1 MFKKLERNG
10 TRITVPPVIT
20 GARVFLGT
28 GIAVWSIGVISAV
41 AGIWRHS
48 TAIEPVGS
56 LRPIIALLVWRATLL
71 SIAIFSYR
79 GTFRRLAS
87 ARWLTVGLAVY
98 AFYLVMPALRDSW
111 RALNGDYRTREGL
124 FPYASAE
131 DGGIALLVQV
141 ILIAG
146 LVVLVR
152 QLAAGR
158 NATRFFSAPDQA
170 ERNDAA

>member
-1 MFKKLERNG
+1 
-10 TRITVPPVIT
+10 
-20 GARVFLGT
+20 
-28 GIAVWSIGVISAV
+28 
-41 AGIWRHS
+41 
-48 TAIEPVGS
+48 
-56 LRPIIALLVWRATLL
+56 
-71 SIAIFSYR
+71 
-79 GTFRRLAS
+79 
-87 ARWLTVGLAVY
+87 VY